1 MSWRSGIDSATLQ
14 QRSKIYRTIRRF
26 FDDRGV
32 VEVTTPVLGASG
44 VSDLHIQ
51 SLSLVDDG
59 QSWFLQ
65 SSPEYSMK
73 RLLASGSGSIY
84 QICPAFRAG
93 ELGSKHNTEFS
104 MLEWYRVGFSLEE
117 LVAEV
122 ATLLQQT
129 LDVNQV
135 QTSKF
140 RFTTYRELFTSR
152 FDVNPHDAGIET
164 LRGLILAENLASD
177 HIDNIDDD
185 ATFNECLDLLFTRCI
200 EPGLDEPTFVLE
212 FPAGQAALAKIVT
225 NDHCDVVARRFELYW
240 QGMELAN
247 GYDEL
252 TDPAELRQRFEK
264 NNTQRVARG
273 LIEMAPDKK
282 LLASMSELPDC
293 AGVAI
298 GLDRLVMLL
307 SGKTSIDEV
316 LTFSRQ
322 RL

>member
-32 VEVTTPVLGASG
+32 AEVTTPVLGASG

-104 MLEWYRVGFSLEE
+104 MLEWYRVGYSLEE

-129 LDVNQV
+129 LDVSQV
-135 QTSKF
+135 QTSEF

-164 LRGLILAENLASD
+164 LRGLIFAENLTAD

-185 ATFNECLDLLFTRCI
+185 ATRNECLDLLFASCI

-212 FPAGQAALAKIVT
+212 FPAGQAALAKIAA
-225 NDHCDVVARRFELYW
+225 NDQYDVVARRFELYW

-264 NNTQRVARG
+264 NNAQRVARG

-307 SGKTSIDEV
+307 CGKTSIDEV

>member
-32 VEVTTPVLGASG
+32 AEVTTPVLGASG

-164 LRGLILAENLASD
+164 LRGLIFAENLTAD

-185 ATFNECLDLLFTRCI
+185 ATRNECLDLLFASCI
-200 EPGLDEPTFVLE
+200 EPGLEEPTFVLE
-212 FPAGQAALAKIVT
+212 FPAGQAALAKIAA
-225 NDHCDVVARRFELYW
+225 NDQYDVVARRFELYW

-307 SGKTSIDEV
+307 CGKTSIDEV

>member
-32 VEVTTPVLGASG
+32 AEVTTPVLGASG

-73 RLLASGSGSIY
+73 RLLAGGSGSIY

-104 MLEWYRVGFSLEE
+104 MLEWYRVGYSLEE

-122 ATLLQQT
+122 ATLLQQA

-135 QTSKF
+135 QTSEF

-164 LRGLILAENLASD
+164 LRGLIFAENLTAD

-185 ATFNECLDLLFTRCI
+185 ATRNECLDLLFASCI

-212 FPAGQAALAKIVT
+212 FPAGQAALAKIAA
-225 NDHCDVVARRFELYW
+225 NDQYDVVARRFELYW

-307 SGKTSIDEV
+307 CGKTSIDEV

>member
-32 VEVTTPVLGASG
+32 AEVTTPVLGARG

-104 MLEWYRVGFSLEE
+104 MLEWYRVGYSLEE

-122 ATLLQQT
+122 ATLLQQA

-135 QTSKF
+135 QTSEF

-164 LRGLILAENLASD
+164 LRGLIFAENLTAD

-185 ATFNECLDLLFTRCI
+185 ATRNECLDLLFASCI

-212 FPAGQAALAKIVT
+212 FPAGQAALAKIAA
-225 NDHCDVVARRFELYW
+225 NDQYDVVARRFELYW

-307 SGKTSIDEV
+307 CGKTSIDEV

>member
-164 LRGLILAENLASD
+164 LRGLIFAENLASD

-185 ATFNECLDLLFTRCI
+185 ATLNECLDLLFTRCI

-273 LIEMAPDKK
+273 LIEMSPDKK

-298 GLDRLVMLL
+298 GLDRLNRP
-307 SGKTSIDEV
+307 G
-316 LTFSRQ
+316 
-322 RL
+322 

>member
-32 VEVTTPVLGASG
+32 AEVTTPVLGASG

-104 MLEWYRVGFSLEE
+104 MLEWYRVGYSLEE

-135 QTSKF
+135 QTSEF

-164 LRGLILAENLASD
+164 LRGLIFAENLTAD
-177 HIDNIDDD
+177 HIGNIDDD
-185 ATFNECLDLLFTRCI
+185 ATRNECLDLLFASCI
-200 EPGLDEPTFVLE
+200 EPGLEEPTFVLE
-212 FPAGQAALAKIVT
+212 FPAGQAALAKIAA
-225 NDHCDVVARRFELYW
+225 NDQYDVVARRFELYW

-307 SGKTSIDEV
+307 CGKTSIDEV

>member
-32 VEVTTPVLGASG
+32 AEVTTPVLGASG

-104 MLEWYRVGFSLEE
+104 MLEWYRVGYSLEE

-129 LDVNQV
+129 LDVSQV
-135 QTSKF
+135 QTSEF

-164 LRGLILAENLASD
+164 LRGLIFAENLTAD

-185 ATFNECLDLLFTRCI
+185 ATRNECLDLLFASCI

-212 FPAGQAALAKIVT
+212 FPAGQAALAKIAA
-225 NDHCDVVARRFELYW
+225 NDQYDVVARRFELYW

-307 SGKTSIDEV
+307 CGKTSIDEV
-316 LTFSRQ
+316 LTFCRQ

>member
-1 MSWRSGIDSATLQ
+1 
-14 QRSKIYRTIRRF
+14 
-26 FDDRGV
+26 
-32 VEVTTPVLGASG
+32 
-44 VSDLHIQ
+44 LHIQ

-104 MLEWYRVGFSLEE
+104 MLEWYRVGYSLEE

-129 LDVNQV
+129 LDVSQV
-135 QTSKF
+135 QTSEF

-164 LRGLILAENLASD
+164 LRGLIFAENLTAD

-185 ATFNECLDLLFTRCI
+185 ATRNECLDLLFASCI

-212 FPAGQAALAKIVT
+212 FPAGQAALAKIAA
-225 NDHCDVVARRFELYW
+225 NDQYDVVARRFELYW

-307 SGKTSIDEV
+307 CGKTSIDEV

>member
-32 VEVTTPVLGASG
+32 AEVTTPVLGASG

-104 MLEWYRVGFSLEE
+104 MLEWYRVGYSLEE

-129 LDVNQV
+129 LDVSQV
-135 QTSKF
+135 QTSEF

-164 LRGLILAENLASD
+164 LRGLIFAENLTAD

-185 ATFNECLDLLFTRCI
+185 ATRNECLDLLFASCI

-212 FPAGQAALAKIVT
+212 FPAGQAALAKIAA
-225 NDHCDVVARRFELYW
+225 NDQYDVVARRFELYW

-252 TDPAELRQRFEK
+252 TDAAELRQRFEK

-307 SGKTSIDEV
+307 CGKTSIDEV

>member
-32 VEVTTPVLGASG
+32 AEVTTPVLGASG

-104 MLEWYRVGFSLEE
+104 MLEWYRVGYSLEE

-129 LDVNQV
+129 LDVSQV
-135 QTSKF
+135 QTSEF

-164 LRGLILAENLASD
+164 LRGLIFAENLTAD

-185 ATFNECLDLLFTRCI
+185 ATRNECLDLLFSRCI

-212 FPAGQAALAKIVT
+212 FPAGQAALAKIAA
-225 NDHCDVVARRFELYW
+225 NDQYDVVARRFELYW

-307 SGKTSIDEV
+307 CGKTSIDEV

>member
-164 LRGLILAENLASD
+164 LRGLIFAENLASD

-307 SGKTSIDEV
+307 CGKTSIDEV
-316 LTFSRQ
+316 LTFSRK

>member
-32 VEVTTPVLGASG
+32 AEVTTPVLGASG

-104 MLEWYRVGFSLEE
+104 MLEWYRVGYSLEE

-122 ATLLQQT
+122 ATLLQQA

-135 QTSKF
+135 QTSEF

-164 LRGLILAENLASD
+164 LRGLIFAENLTAD

-185 ATFNECLDLLFTRCI
+185 ATRNECLDLLFASCI

-212 FPAGQAALAKIVT
+212 FPAGQAALAKIAA
-225 NDHCDVVARRFELYW
+225 NDQYDVVARRFELYW

-273 LIEMAPDKK
+273 LIEMAPYKK

-307 SGKTSIDEV
+307 CGKTSIDEV

>member
-32 VEVTTPVLGASG
+32 AEVTTPVLGASG

-212 FPAGQAALAKIVT
+212 FPAGQSALAKIVT
-225 NDHCDVVARRFELYW
+225 NDQCDVVARRFELYW

-307 SGKTSIDEV
+307 CGKTSIDEV

>member
-32 VEVTTPVLGASG
+32 AEVTTPVLGASG

-104 MLEWYRVGFSLEE
+104 MLEWYRVGYSLEE

-122 ATLLQQT
+122 ATLLQQA

-135 QTSKF
+135 QTSEF

-164 LRGLILAENLASD
+164 LRELIFAENLTAD

-185 ATFNECLDLLFTRCI
+185 ATRNECLDLLFASCI

-212 FPAGQAALAKIVT
+212 FPAGQAALAKIAA
-225 NDHCDVVARRFELYW
+225 NDQYDVVARRFELYW

-307 SGKTSIDEV
+307 CGKTSIDEV

>member
-32 VEVTTPVLGASG
+32 AEVTTPVLGASG

-104 MLEWYRVGFSLEE
+104 MLEWYRVGYSLEE

-129 LDVNQV
+129 LDVSQV
-135 QTSKF
+135 QTLEF

-164 LRGLILAENLASD
+164 LRGLIFAENLTAD

-185 ATFNECLDLLFTRCI
+185 ATRNECLDLLFASCI

-212 FPAGQAALAKIVT
+212 FPAGQAALAKIAA
-225 NDHCDVVARRFELYW
+225 NDQYDVVARRFELYW

-307 SGKTSIDEV
+307 CGKTSIDEV

>member
-32 VEVTTPVLGASG
+32 AEVTTPVLGASG

-104 MLEWYRVGFSLEE
+104 MLEWYRVGYSLEE

-129 LDVNQV
+129 LDVSQV
-135 QTSKF
+135 QTSEF

-164 LRGLILAENLASD
+164 LRGLIFAENLTAD

-185 ATFNECLDLLFTRCI
+185 ATRNECLDLLFASCI

-212 FPAGQAALAKIVT
+212 FPAGQAALAKIAA
-225 NDHCDVVARRFELYW
+225 NDQYDVVARRFELYW

-252 TDPAELRQRFEK
+252 TDAAELRQRFEK
-264 NNTQRVARG
+264 NNAQRVARG

-307 SGKTSIDEV
+307 CGKTSIDEV

>member
-32 VEVTTPVLGASG
+32 AEVTTPVLGASG

-104 MLEWYRVGFSLEE
+104 MLEWYRVGYSLEE

-122 ATLLQQT
+122 ATLLQQA

-135 QTSKF
+135 QTSEF

-164 LRGLILAENLASD
+164 LRGLIFAENLTAD

-185 ATFNECLDLLFTRCI
+185 ATRNECLDLLFASCI

-212 FPAGQAALAKIVT
+212 FPAGQAALAKIAT
-225 NDHCDVVARRFELYW
+225 NDQYDVVARRFELYW

-273 LIEMAPDKK
+273 MIEMAPDKK
-282 LLASMSELPDC
+282 LLTSMSELHEC
-293 AGVAI
+293 AGVTI
-298 GLDRLVMLL
+298 GLDRFVMLL
-307 SGKTSIDEV
+307 CGKTSIDEV

>member
-225 NDHCDVVARRFELYW
+225 NYHCDVVARRFELYW

-307 SGKTSIDEV
+307 CGKTSIDEV

>member
-32 VEVTTPVLGASG
+32 AEVTTPVLGASG

-104 MLEWYRVGFSLEE
+104 MLEWYRVGYSLEE

-122 ATLLQQT
+122 ATLLQQA

-135 QTSKF
+135 QTSEF

-164 LRGLILAENLASD
+164 LRGLIFAENLTAD
-177 HIDNIDDD
+177 HIDSIDDD
-185 ATFNECLDLLFTRCI
+185 ATRNECLDLLFASCI

-212 FPAGQAALAKIVT
+212 FPAGQAALAKIAA
-225 NDHCDVVARRFELYW
+225 NDQYDVVARRFELYW

-307 SGKTSIDEV
+307 CGKTSIDEV

>member
-32 VEVTTPVLGASG
+32 AEVTTPVLGASG

-164 LRGLILAENLASD
+164 LRGLIFAENLASD

-185 ATFNECLDLLFTRCI
+185 ATLNECLDLLFTRCI

-264 NNTQRVARG
+264 NNTQRLARG

-307 SGKTSIDEV
+307 CGKTSIDEV

>member
-26 FDDRGV
+26 FDDRGIA
-32 VEVTTPVLGASG
+32 EVTTPVLGASG

-104 MLEWYRVGFSLEE
+104 MLEWYRVGYSLEE

-122 ATLLQQT
+122 ATLLEQA
-129 LDVNQV
+129 LVVNQV
-135 QTSKF
+135 QTSEF

-164 LRGLILAENLASD
+164 LRGLIFAENLTAD

-185 ATFNECLDLLFTRCI
+185 ATRNECLDLLFASCI

-212 FPAGQAALAKIVT
+212 FPAGQAALAKIAT
-225 NDHCDVVARRFELYW
+225 NDQYDVVARRFELYW

-307 SGKTSIDEV
+307 CGKTSIDEV

>member
-32 VEVTTPVLGASG
+32 AEVTTPVLGASG

-104 MLEWYRVGFSLEE
+104 MLEWYRVGYSLEE

-129 LDVNQV
+129 LDVSQV
-135 QTSKF
+135 QTSEF

-164 LRGLILAENLASD
+164 LRGLIFAENLTAD

-185 ATFNECLDLLFTRCI
+185 ATRNECLDLLFASCI

-212 FPAGQAALAKIVT
+212 FPAGQAALAKIAA
-225 NDHCDVVARRFELYW
+225 NDQYDVVARRFELYW

-252 TDPAELRQRFEK
+252 KDPAELRQRFEK

-307 SGKTSIDEV
+307 CGKTSIDEV

>member
-32 VEVTTPVLGASG
+32 AEVTTPVLGASG

-104 MLEWYRVGFSLEE
+104 MLEWYRVGYSLEE

-122 ATLLQQT
+122 ATLLQQA
-129 LDVNQV
+129 LDVIQV
-135 QTSKF
+135 QTSEF

-164 LRGLILAENLASD
+164 LRGLIFAENLTAD
-177 HIDNIDDD
+177 HIGNIDDD
-185 ATFNECLDLLFTRCI
+185 ATRNECLDLLFASCI

-212 FPAGQAALAKIVT
+212 FPAGQAALAKIAA
-225 NDHCDVVARRFELYW
+225 NDQYDVVARRFELYW
-240 QGMELAN
+240 QGMELVN

-252 TDPAELRQRFEK
+252 TDPAELQQRFEK

-307 SGKTSIDEV
+307 CGKTSIDEV

>member
-32 VEVTTPVLGASG
+32 AEVTTPVLGASG

-104 MLEWYRVGFSLEE
+104 MLEWYRVGYSLEE

-129 LDVNQV
+129 LDVSQV
-135 QTSKF
+135 QTSEF

-164 LRGLILAENLASD
+164 LRGLIFAENLTAD

-185 ATFNECLDLLFTRCI
+185 ATRNECLDLLFASCI

-212 FPAGQAALAKIVT
+212 FPAGQAALAKIAA
-225 NDHCDVVARRFELYW
+225 NDQYDVVARRFELYW

-252 TDPAELRQRFEK
+252 TDAAELRQRFEK
-264 NNTQRVARG
+264 NNTQREARG

-307 SGKTSIDEV
+307 CGKTSIDEV

>member
-73 RLLASGSGSIY
+73 RLLAGGSGSIY

-164 LRGLILAENLASD
+164 LRGLIFAENLASD

-307 SGKTSIDEV
+307 CGKTSIDEV

>member
-32 VEVTTPVLGASG
+32 AEVTTPVLGASG

-104 MLEWYRVGFSLEE
+104 MLEWYRVGYSLEE

-122 ATLLQQT
+122 ATLLQQA

-135 QTSKF
+135 QTSEF

-164 LRGLILAENLASD
+164 LRGLIFAENLTAD

-185 ATFNECLDLLFTRCI
+185 ATRNECLDLLFASCI

-212 FPAGQAALAKIVT
+212 FPAGQAALAKIAA
-225 NDHCDVVARRFELYW
+225 NDQYDVVARRFELYW

-252 TDPAELRQRFEK
+252 TDPAELQQRFEK

-307 SGKTSIDEV
+307 CGKTSIDEV

>member
-152 FDVNPHDAGIET
+152 FDVNPHGAGIET
-164 LRGLILAENLASD
+164 LRGLIFAENLTAD

-307 SGKTSIDEV
+307 CGKTSIDEV

>member
-32 VEVTTPVLGASG
+32 AEVTTPVLGASG

-104 MLEWYRVGFSLEE
+104 MLEWYRVGYSLEE

-129 LDVNQV
+129 LDVSQV
-135 QTSKF
+135 QTSEF

-164 LRGLILAENLASD
+164 LRGLIFAENLASD

-185 ATFNECLDLLFTRCI
+185 ATRNECLDLLFASCI

-212 FPAGQAALAKIVT
+212 FPAGQAALAKIAA
-225 NDHCDVVARRFELYW
+225 NDQYDVVARRFELYW

-307 SGKTSIDEV
+307 CGKTSIDEV

>member
-32 VEVTTPVLGASG
+32 AEVTTPVLGASG

-104 MLEWYRVGFSLEE
+104 MLEWYRVGYSLEE

-129 LDVNQV
+129 LDVSQV
-135 QTSKF
+135 QTSEF

-164 LRGLILAENLASD
+164 LRGLIFAENLTAD

-185 ATFNECLDLLFTRCI
+185 ATRNECLDLLFASCI
-200 EPGLDEPTFVLE
+200 EPDLDEPTFVLE
-212 FPAGQAALAKIVT
+212 FPAGQAALAKIAA
-225 NDHCDVVARRFELYW
+225 NDQYDVVARRFELYW

-307 SGKTSIDEV
+307 CGKTSIDEV

>member
-32 VEVTTPVLGASG
+32 AEVTTPVLGASG

-104 MLEWYRVGFSLEE
+104 MLEWYRVGYSLEE

-129 LDVNQV
+129 LDVSQV
-135 QTSKF
+135 QTSEF

-152 FDVNPHDAGIET
+152 FDVTPHDAGIET
-164 LRGLILAENLASD
+164 LRGLIFAENLTAD
-177 HIDNIDDD
+177 NIDNIDDD
-185 ATFNECLDLLFTRCI
+185 ATRNECLDLLFASCI

-212 FPAGQAALAKIVT
+212 FPAGQAALAKIAA
-225 NDHCDVVARRFELYW
+225 NDQYDVVARRFELYW

-264 NNTQRVARG
+264 NNAQRVARG

-307 SGKTSIDEV
+307 CGKTSIDEV

>member
-32 VEVTTPVLGASG
+32 AEVTTPVLGASG

-164 LRGLILAENLASD
+164 LRGLIFAENLTAD

-185 ATFNECLDLLFTRCI
+185 ATRNECLDLLFASCI

-212 FPAGQAALAKIVT
+212 FPAGQAALAKIAA
-225 NDHCDVVARRFELYW
+225 NDQYDVVARRFELYW

-264 NNTQRVARG
+264 NNAQRVARG

-307 SGKTSIDEV
+307 CGKTSIDEV

>member
-104 MLEWYRVGFSLEE
+104 MLEWYRVGYSLEE

-164 LRGLILAENLASD
+164 LRGLIFAENLASD

-185 ATFNECLDLLFTRCI
+185 ATLNECLDLLFTRCI

-307 SGKTSIDEV
+307 CGKTSIDEV

>member
-273 LIEMAPDKK
+273 LIEMSPDKK

-307 SGKTSIDEV
+307 CGKTSIDEV

>member
-32 VEVTTPVLGASG
+32 AEVTTPVLGASG

-104 MLEWYRVGFSLEE
+104 MLEWYRVGYSLEE

-122 ATLLQQT
+122 ATLLEQA
-129 LDVNQV
+129 LVVNQV
-135 QTSKF
+135 QTSEF

-164 LRGLILAENLASD
+164 LRGLIFAENLASD

-185 ATFNECLDLLFTRCI
+185 ATRNECLDLLFASCI

-212 FPAGQAALAKIVT
+212 FPAGQAALAKIAA
-225 NDHCDVVARRFELYW
+225 NDQYDVVARRFELYW

-307 SGKTSIDEV
+307 CGKTSIDEV

>member
-32 VEVTTPVLGASG
+32 AEVTTPVLGASG

-164 LRGLILAENLASD
+164 LRGLIFAENLASD

-185 ATFNECLDLLFTRCI
+185 ATLNECLDLLFTRCI

-307 SGKTSIDEV
+307 CGKTSIDEV

>member
-32 VEVTTPVLGASG
+32 AEVTTPVLGASG

-104 MLEWYRVGFSLEE
+104 MLEWYRVGYSLEE

-129 LDVNQV
+129 LDINQV
-135 QTSKF
+135 QTSEF

-152 FDVNPHDAGIET
+152 FDVNPHGAGIET
-164 LRGLILAENLASD
+164 LRGLIFAENLTAD

-185 ATFNECLDLLFTRCI
+185 ATRNECLDLLFASCI

-212 FPAGQAALAKIVT
+212 FPAGQAALAKIAA
-225 NDHCDVVARRFELYW
+225 NDQYDVVARRFELYW

-252 TDPAELRQRFEK
+252 TDPAELQQRFEK

-307 SGKTSIDEV
+307 CGKTSIDEV

>member
-32 VEVTTPVLGASG
+32 AEVTTPVLGASG

-104 MLEWYRVGFSLEE
+104 MLEWYRVGYSLEE

-122 ATLLQQT
+122 ATLLQQA

-135 QTSKF
+135 QTSEF

-164 LRGLILAENLASD
+164 LRGLIFAEKLTAD

-185 ATFNECLDLLFTRCI
+185 ATFNECLDLLFTGCI

-212 FPAGQAALAKIVT
+212 FPAGQAALAKIAA
-225 NDHCDVVARRFELYW
+225 NDQYDVVARRFELYW

-252 TDPAELRQRFEK
+252 TDPAELQQRFEK

-307 SGKTSIDEV
+307 CGKTSIDEV

>member
-104 MLEWYRVGFSLEE
+104 MLEWYRVGYSLEE

-164 LRGLILAENLASD
+164 LRGLIFAENLASD

-185 ATFNECLDLLFTRCI
+185 ATLNECLDLLFASCI

-212 FPAGQAALAKIVT
+212 FPAGQAALAKIAA
-225 NDHCDVVARRFELYW
+225 NNQYDVVARRFELYW

-307 SGKTSIDEV
+307 CGKTSIDEV

>member
-32 VEVTTPVLGASG
+32 AEVTTPVLGASG

-104 MLEWYRVGFSLEE
+104 MLEWYRVGYSLEE

-129 LDVNQV
+129 LDVSQV
-135 QTSKF
+135 QTSEF

-152 FDVNPHDAGIET
+152 FDVNPHDAGIEK
-164 LRGLILAENLASD
+164 LRGLIFAENLTAD

-185 ATFNECLDLLFTRCI
+185 ATRNECLDLLFASCI

-212 FPAGQAALAKIVT
+212 FPAGQAALAKIAA
-225 NDHCDVVARRFELYW
+225 NDQYDVVARRFELYW

-307 SGKTSIDEV
+307 CGKTSIDEV